1 MVGRWYV
8 GLVEYLVGGG
18 WRARHA
24 RPSFGDHP
32 LGCAAATDSVRAA
45 QQHEGTEHDQALDR

>member
-32 LGCAAATDSVRAA
+32 LGCAAAVTTGV
-45 QQHEGTEHDQALDR
+45 G